1 MKEFFSIDANATTPE
16 STANADAPGI
26 EGLFI
31 QLILIFVIFY
41 FILIRPQQKKQKALQ
56 QLTANLKKGDK
67 VVTISGVFGTV
78 SKSVSGE
85 KYVELEIA
93 ENVKI
98 KILRS
103 SIQEIEGTENKAK
116 IVEGETSDKKT
127 KTKKKKEET
136 TQPASN

>member
-1 MKEFFSIDANATTPE
+1 MVA
-16 STANADAPGI
+16 
-26 EGLFI
+26 
-31 QLILIFVIFY
+31 VI
-41 FILIRPQQKKQKALQ
+41 KKQNKKFR
-56 QLTANLKKGDK
+56 LKKGDK